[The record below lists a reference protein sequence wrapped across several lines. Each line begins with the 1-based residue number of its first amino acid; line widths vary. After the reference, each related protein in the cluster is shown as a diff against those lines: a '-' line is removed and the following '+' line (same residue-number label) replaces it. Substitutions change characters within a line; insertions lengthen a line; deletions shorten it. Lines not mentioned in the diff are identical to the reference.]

1 MAGIDS
7 DLIRGH
13 IDTIIL
19 NILAEG
25 DRYGYEICK
34 EVENKS
40 KGSYELKQPTLY
52 SCLKR
57 LESQGLISSYWEDS
71 DIGGKRHYYKLTDEG
86 RDTFKQSQ
94 DDWRRSREII
104 DNLISGADQSSHN
117 LESDDDIVTVNTN
130 TDGVNENEV
139 DNTATYDDGDAAAVN
154 TNSDE
159 DYIDP
164 ATDNTM
170 IFDEIDKEVAE
181 QDSGFIPNDT
191 EPKYINSQ
199 PDPAQENGFE
209 TEDSTILPFDET
221 DLSAYCS
228 HLVRNG
234 DLQAKEENNA
244 AINDEAEKQDD
255 LISYTKAAT
264 ADSDEDT
271 ECVANYTN
279 DTENIEDNCNDTEGT
294 TEDSATEGVNTTEDD
309 DIMALLGHTPSA
321 FSTRANE
328 AHDNV
333 SAAEKEETD
342 DDAYVTDLAKN
353 NINTT
358 TTTAHN
364 EGLAAFDGTS
374 VAQDNKN
381 SDIKTQ
387 ASDVPNA
394 EEVSTSQ
401 EGQFL
406 AKFITGKYSEYNPD
420 REELAAELA
429 GAHDTKAQNQGA
441 QTGDAMGEDN
451 ASTGQFV
458 TSNVAEFNDD
468 DEFSDSDEETSNVES
483 FLTQQRQACLKLTQ
497 TTSLTCALITT

>member
-1 MAGIDS
+1 M
-7 DLIRGH
+7 
-13 IDTIIL
+13 
-19 NILAEG
+19 
-25 DRYGYEICK
+25 
-34 EVENKS
+34 
-40 KGSYELKQPTLY
+40 
-52 SCLKR
+52 
-57 LESQGLISSYWEDS
+57 
-71 DIGGKRHYYKLTDEG
+71 KLT
-86 RDTFKQSQ
+86 
-94 DDWRRSREII
+94 I
-104 DNLISGADQSSHN
+104 
-117 LESDDDIVTVNTN
+117 
-130 TDGVNENEV
+130 
-139 DNTATYDDGDAAAVN
+139 
-154 TNSDE
+154 
-159 DYIDP
+159 
-164 ATDNTM
+164 
-170 IFDEIDKEVAE
+170 
-181 QDSGFIPNDT
+181 GFIPNDT

-209 TEDSTILPFDET
+209 TEDSTILPFDEN

-244 AINDEAEKQDD
+244 AINDETEKQDD
-255 LISYTKAAT
+255 LISYAKAAT

-271 ECVANYTN
+271 ECVANNTD
-279 DTENIEDNCNDTEGT
+279 DTENTEDNCNDTEGA
-294 TEDSATEGVNTTEDD
+294 TEDVATEDVNTTEDD

-364 EGLAAFDGTS
+364 EGLAASNGAS
-374 VAQDNKN
+374 VAQDNKD

-387 ASDVPNA
+387 ASDVQNA

-458 TSNVAEFNDD
+458 TSDVAEFNDD
-468 DEFSDSDEETSNVES
+468 DEFGDSDEETSNVES
-483 FLTQQRQACLKLTQ
+483 FFDATETSVPQ
-497 TTSLTCALITT
+497 TDANYLADQLDVDVGIAVGVFQVVDQLCRLLQI